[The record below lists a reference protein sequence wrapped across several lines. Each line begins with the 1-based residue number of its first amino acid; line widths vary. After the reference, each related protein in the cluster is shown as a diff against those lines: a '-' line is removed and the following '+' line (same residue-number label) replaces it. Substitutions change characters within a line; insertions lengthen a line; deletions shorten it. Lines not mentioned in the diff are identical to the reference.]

1 MNRFYTALLA
11 VIATMTMASQA
22 QAETRFYFFRQGTTL
37 PAEVNSIDL
46 RNEQGTSIQWNNL
59 TLIPDTTDF
68 AYIKVAN
75 SWFSFNQNL
84 LATTDMSAVKDGY
97 FVLKF
102 RSNLACSDQSNAFNI
117 RLNNDVSYQLR
128 DAQYFDGN
136 WHTLVYKIADA
147 ANHPVY
153 TESMSGTQFQLHT
166 DGLGEG
172 YIAIDV
178 AYLTDDTTH
187 LDAGTAGTTVI
198 VEPEEI
204 PEQDNQRIYL
214 RKGSAVTPD
223 GVAETDY
230 SETSFVTSEWEN
242 CTPSSEFL
250 GITTQEQ
257 WWFNFQLKNNA
268 MVDLSPVYRTWR
280 MVVCLRSDVVENG
293 TDRGLSI
300 NLGGNAK
307 EFNLVTTYA
316 DSAKFVVK
324 ELPLDTV
331 LSGAKHLSKS
341 AAGATVVTFSSGNN
355 NAAGRTIQFD
365 YIYFTNEKDTGTDI
379 RNTDMPQ
386 HTLDTNAPFYDLLGR
401 RVDTSYRGVVLQNGQ
416 KYILQ

>member
-1 MNRFYTALLA
+1 MKHICTLLLA
-11 VIATMTMASQA
+11 IAAATTMA

-37 PAEVNSIDL
+37 PTEVNSIDL
-46 RNEQGTSIQWNNL
+46 CNEQGTSIQWNNL

-84 LATTDMSAVKDGY
+84 LAATDMSAVKDGY
-97 FVLKF
+97 FVMKF
-102 RSNLACSDQSNAFNI
+102 RSNLACSDQSNALNI

-153 TESMSGTQFQLHT
+153 TESMSGTQFQLHS

-178 AYLTDDTTH
+178 AYLTDDATN
-187 LDAGTAGTTVI
+187 LDSGTAGTIITT
-198 VEPEEI
+198 EPEEI
-204 PEQDNQRIYL
+204 PEQDEQRIYL
-214 RKGSAVTPD
+214 RKGSAITPD
-223 GVAETDY
+223 GVMETDY
-230 SETSFVTSEWEN
+230 TETSFVTSEWWN
-242 CTPSSEFL
+242 CTPSSESL

-280 MVVCLRSDVVENG
+280 MVVCLRSEVVENG
-293 TDRGLSI
+293 TDRGLTI
-300 NLGGNAK
+300 ELGGNAQ
-307 EFNLVTTYA
+307 NLDLVTTYA

-324 ELPLDTV
+324 ELPLENV
-331 LSGAKHLSKS
+331 LQGAKHLSKS

-365 YIYFTNEKDTGTDI
+365 YIYFTNEKATPSAVP
-379 RNTDMPQ
+379 NTDMPQ
-386 HTLDTNAPFYDLLGR
+386 HSLDMNAPFYDLLGR